1 MTQRLYY
8 TDAYTTRFTARIVE
22 TTHYRQAPAVVVDQS
37 YFYPTSGGQPHDTG
51 WLRQDGQSV
60 RVVDV
65 VVRPDDNAVLH
76 LLEREWRPNPSQP
89 VSGEID
95 LPRRHDHMQQHTG
108 QHILSQAFIRLAEA
122 ETVGFHLSDKTVTI
136 DLDQAE
142 LSDALVEAVET
153 LCNDIIWQDRPVTFR
168 EVSHQ
173 EAARLPL
180 RKVPNG
186 RDGKLR
192 LIEITDFDLTA
203 CGGTHVRRTGE
214 VGLLKIIKLER
225 RGGQTRVEFAC
236 GRRALLDYRQKNEI
250 MQQLSATLTT
260 GFDELVPAVVR
271 LQEGTKEAQ
280 RQIRQLQT
288 ERLTMEAEQ
297 LLSAGQL
304 LDKAILITRVYSNR
318 AAADLRLLASQVVLT
333 PKTICLLGSTGA
345 RVDLVFARAADAP
358 GDMKELL
365 QAALEP
371 LDGRG
376 GGSATM
382 AQGGGPAAEPDQ
394 IQAALNHAMTFLHM
408 GG

>member
-22 TTHYRQAPAVVVDQS
+22 TTHYRQAPAVVLDQS

-51 WLRQDGQSV
+51 WLRQDEQSV

-65 VVRPDDNAVLH
+65 VVRPDDDAVLH
-76 LLEREWRPNPSQP
+76 VLEGEWRPNLSQP

-122 ETVGFHLSDKTVTI
+122 ETVGFHLSEKTVTI

-142 LSDALVEAVET
+142 LSDTLVEAVET

-168 EVSHQ
+168 EVSRE

-180 RKVPNG
+180 RKVPDG

-192 LIEITDFDLTA
+192 LIGIADFDLTA

-250 MQQLSATLTT
+250 MQQLSAALTT
-260 GFDELVPAVVR
+260 GYDELLPSVVR
-271 LQEGTKEAQ
+271 LQESAKDAQ
-280 RQIRQLQT
+280 RQVRQLQT
-288 ERLTMEAEQ
+288 ERLAMEAEQ
-297 LLSAGQL
+297 LLSAGQPL
-304 LDKAILITRVYSNR
+304 GEATVITRVYSDR
-318 AAADLRLLASQVVLT
+318 AAADLRTLASQVVLT
-333 PKTICLLGSTGA
+333 PKTICLLGSAGT
-345 RVDLVFARAADAP
+345 RTDLVFARAADAP
-358 GDMKELL
+358 GNMKELL

-371 LDGRG
+371 LGGRG
-376 GGSATM
+376 GGSPTM
-382 AQGGGPAAEPDQ
+382 AQGGGPAAEPAQ
-394 IQAALNHAMTFLHM
+394 ILAAINHVVTLLNTD
-408 GG
+408 